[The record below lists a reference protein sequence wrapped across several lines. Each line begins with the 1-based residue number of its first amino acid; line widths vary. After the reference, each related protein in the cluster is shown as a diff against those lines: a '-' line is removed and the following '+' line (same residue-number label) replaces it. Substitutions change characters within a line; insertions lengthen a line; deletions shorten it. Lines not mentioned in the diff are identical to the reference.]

1 MNVLRTAGTTVAV
14 LALAFGAAA
23 PVYAA
28 SAPAVVSHVAVAPAD
43 GPSGGDRGWGHD
55 GWGHDGWDHDGWGHH
70 FRCDRDRDRW
80 DRDDRDRR
88 RCHPH
93 GGVWAGGG
101 AMANSV
107 SRLTSHI
114 GG

>member
-55 GWGHDGWDHDGWGHH
+55 GWGHDGWGHDGWRHHHHGH
-70 FRCDRDRDRW
+70 RGW
-80 DRDDRDRR
+80 G
-88 RCHPH
+88 HPH

-107 SRLTSHI
+107 ARLTSHI

>member
-43 GPSGGDRGWGHD
+43 GPSGGDRGWGH
-55 GWGHDGWDHDGWGHH
+55 
-70 FRCDRDRDRW
+70 
-80 DRDDRDRR
+80 
-88 RCHPH
+88 PH

>member
-43 GPSGGDRGWGHD
+43 GPSGGDRGWGH
-55 GWGHDGWDHDGWGHH
+55 H